1 MRTLGLMTCCAVLL
15 AGCSFTTA
23 SGLTECESSEDCDS
37 NEVCTVGFCL
47 PQPAG
52 CGTTYGA
59 TEANAIPLGAALPL
73 TNSEGPDE
81 SEVQALNAIKLA
93 VDEINERQGV
103 AGRRFT
109 LHICDTRSEPDRA
122 KEQADWLVKEK
133 SVPVVFT
140 SGSGQTI
147 SVTSV
152 TIKAGVLVITHTA
165 TSPDI
170 AKLSDKPQGAPAG
183 LVWRTAPSDIL
194 QGRIIGDLLLGRIAV
209 AGGTAPF
216 ANVQD
221 VGIPYVNDAYGQG
234 LFDVL
239 LNRLNST
246 GKTVTSGQYPRNG
259 DVTPAINAVV
269 NNTPDV
275 AVLVGFS
282 EDNAKIVSGAA
293 ARGRTSQAWF
303 FTDAGKDLGLFN
315 SLGNQRAL
323 VEGAYGT
330 APAQARPGD
339 PVYQLFVQRFRSAYG
354 ADPGQFSFTAHAYDS
369 MYLVALGAAYAAGP
383 DVNTPRAITGTLIAD
398 GLTRV
403 TPSGSTTVP
412 TYNLGGTSFNAARE
426 ELRAG
431 NVINVRGASGDLDFD
446 ATGEAV
452 SEYELWRVENGAF
465 RTVQLITPPAD

>member
-1 MRTLGLMTCCAVLL
+1 MRALGLMTCCAVLL

-23 SGLTECESSEDCDS
+23 SGLTECETSEDCGGDQ
-37 NEVCTVGFCL
+37 VCTAGFCL

-52 CGTTYGA
+52 CGTTYGPS
-59 TEANAIPLGAALPL
+59 EANTIPIGAALPL
-73 TNSEGPDE
+73 TNSDGQDD
-81 SEVQALNAIKLA
+81 SEVQGLNAIKLA
-93 VDEINERQGV
+93 MDEINERQGV
-103 AGRRFT
+103 AGRKFV
-109 LHICDTRSEPDRA
+109 LHICDTRADPERA
-122 KEQADWLVKEK
+122 KEQAQWLVDEK
-133 SVPVVFT
+133 KVPVVFT

-152 TIKAGVLVITHTA
+152 TIKAGVLVMTHTA

-170 AKLSDKPQGAPAG
+170 AKLSDKPQGAPSG

-209 AGGTAPF
+209 AGGATPF
-216 ANVQD
+216 ANVQE
-221 VGIPYVNDAYGQG
+221 VSVPYVNDAYGQG

-239 LNRLNST
+239 LTRLSGT
-246 GKTVTSGQYPRNG
+246 GRTVGGAQYPRNG
-259 DVTPAINAVV
+259 DVTPAVNAVV
-269 NNTPDV
+269 TSTPDV

-293 ARGRTSQAWF
+293 ARGRTGQTWF
-303 FTDAGKDLGLFN
+303 FTDAGKDLGLFT
-315 SLGNQRAL
+315 SLGNSRAQ

-339 PVYQLFVQRFRSAYG
+339 PVYRLFVDRFRIAYG
-354 ADPGQFSFTAHAYDS
+354 TDPGQFSFTAHAYDA

-383 DVNTPRAITGTLIAD
+383 DVNSPRTITGALIAD

-403 TPSGSTTVP
+403 TPSGSGTAP
-412 TYNLGGTSFNAARE
+412 SFNLGGTSFNAARE
-426 ELRAG
+426 ELRQG
-431 NVINVRGASGDLDFD
+431 NTINVRGASGDLDFD

-452 SEYELWRVENGAF
+452 SEYELWQVSNGVF